1 MREDFEGC
9 RLRERDFIM
18 KKIRDFRELRI
29 WERSMELAEKI
40 YEVTKRFPKSEIYGL
55 TSQLRRAVVS
65 ISSNIAEGCGRRT
78 SKDFVG
84 FLYNAMGSV
93 REVESQL
100 ILSGRV
106 GYLEE
111 DEVKNLVGDFEEL
124 IRMLARFIEFVLSE
138 SVE

>member
-1 MREDFEGC
+1 M
-9 RLRERDFIM
+9 
-18 KKIRDFRELRI
+18 RDFRELRI